1 MTGRV
6 QFKLLTDD
14 EVGIMY
20 EKCVEFLSSKG
31 WIKIDNHPEGL
42 KMLDKLGAQVDF
54 DSKQVRFPKDII
66 EEALRTVPRSFTLA
80 GGGEHHDLILPN
92 PDGLF
97 YVRSVSGVKDYCDP
111 DSNIHRD
118 STLADIAE
126 WAQLVEVLDEI
137 NICMY
142 LTATDMPE
150 KTADI
155 HGLKALFENT
165 SKQITV
171 QPFSVDSVGYLLQL
185 AQVAAGGAEALKK
198 KPIINMFCC
207 PLVPFVIKDMD
218 MEVIIQCSRLGVP
231 ISANPLPN
239 TGGTS
244 PITVAGTIL
253 QSGIEILAVIVMS
266 QLMKPGTPV
275 VGQPNFYALDM
286 ATGRCLSANVD
297 THLGSAAG
305 AQFIKDAF
313 HVPTHTWAFGSESY
327 IPDGQSGIEKALG
340 GMLVAG
346 GGADILAGAG
356 FLNAGK
362 AASPVQLII
371 DDTIIKII
379 KRDIAGVKVDEDTM
393 AFQEI
398 LNTAPG
404 DHYLDRAHTLQH
416 CRDAL
421 RVELFAS
428 SSYDA
433 WKAEGS
439 KDLRARAVEKYK
451 DLKKELKPLALP
463 DEVKKELDRIVSEAD
478 QHLVK

>member
-1 MTGRV
+1 MTNRLR
-6 QFKLLTDD
+6 FKLLTDD
-14 EVGIMY
+14 EVGVMY
-20 EKCVEFLSSKG
+20 DKCVEFLSSKG
-31 WIKIDNHPEGL
+31 WIKIENHPQAL
-42 KMLDKLGAQVDF
+42 KMLDKAGAQVDI
-54 DSKQVRFPKDII
+54 DNKQVRFPKDII

-80 GGGEHHDLILPN
+80 GGGDHHDLILPN
-92 PDGLF
+92 PDGQF
-97 YVRSVSGVKDYCDP
+97 YVRGVSGLKDYCDP
-111 DSNIHRD
+111 DSNTYRD
-118 STLADIAE
+118 STLADVAE
-126 WAQLVEVLDEI
+126 WAQLVEALNEI
-137 NICMY
+137 DICMY
-142 LTATDMPE
+142 LTATDMPTE
-150 KTADI
+150 TADI
-155 HGLKALFENT
+155 HGLKTLFENT

-171 QPFSVDSVGYLLQL
+171 QPFSVGSVGYLLQL
-185 AQVAAGGAEALKK
+185 AQAAAGGAEALKK

-244 PITVAGTIL
+244 PITVAGTVL

-266 QLMKPGTPV
+266 QLINPGAPV
-275 VGQPNFYALDM
+275 VGQPNFYTIDM
-286 ATGRCLSANVD
+286 ASGRCLSANAE

-313 HVPTHTWAFGSESY
+313 HIPTHTWAFGSDSY

-340 GMLVAG
+340 GLLVAG

-362 AASPVQLII
+362 AASPVQLVI
-371 DDTIIKII
+371 DDTIIRII
-379 KRDIAGVKVDEDTM
+379 RRNIAGVKVDEDTM

-416 CRDAL
+416 CRDNL

-428 SSYDA
+428 NSYEA
-433 WKAEGS
+433 WEAEGR
-439 KDLRARAVEKYK
+439 KDLRTRATDKY
-451 DLKKELKPLALP
+451 KELKKQFKPMDLSA
-463 DEVKKELDRIVSEAD
+463 DIKKELDRIVSEAD
-478 QHLVK
+478 Q